1 MESVEEN
8 EKLPVKCEENQDYV
22 VSWKLRI
29 YIREKNKNMVNAP
42 ESDHGS

>member
-22 VSWKLRI
+22 VSWKLSEEYILERRI
-29 YIREKNKNMVNAP
+29 RIW
-42 ESDHGS
+42 